1 MSITI
6 AAINSAILA
15 TLAAADIDELTT
27 QDFNEISENVNDIPL
42 LRVIFDHGQTDYQS
56 NTDRT
61 SFGAGA
67 NTVRQTHLVFNVD
80 LWTAQR
86 SFLKENIETVIT
98 AADAIWDVLDLQVT
112 DFFGLDAIKEFHF
125 NALRVRTEEGNN
137 KYMGIRF
144 ILDIFVF

>member
-6 AAINSAILA
+6 AAINTAILD

-27 QDFNEISENVNDIPL
+27 QDFDEISENVNDLPL
-42 LRVIFDHGQTDYQS
+42 LRVIFDHGQTDYTS

-61 SFGAGA
+61 TFGAG
-67 NTVRQTHLVFNVD
+67 VRQTHLVFNVD

-98 AADAIWDVLDLQVT
+98 AADAIWDVLDEQVS
-112 DFFGLDAIKEFHF
+112 DLFGLDEIKAFDF

-144 ILDIFVF
+144 ILDIYVF